1 MFWKKWRVTY
11 IESLQKRYKW
21 CASKRNLKTGDVVL
35 LREKNVHRNL
45 WPMAIV
51 ERPIESDDKMVRKA
65 VVRVA
70 KDGKVATYTRPITEM
85 VLLMD

>member
-1 MFWKKWRVTY
+1 
-11 IESLQKRYKW
+11 
-21 CASKRNLKTGDVVL
+21 
-35 LREKNVHRNL
+35 
-45 WPMAIV
+45 MAIV